1 MVDTTVP
8 TARVLDTII
17 AAGSDLLRS
26 AVLFDVY
33 TGKGIPEGKK
43 NLAYALTYQS
53 SERTLTDQEV
63 ERAHAEIVK
72 ALETAFGAELR
83 A

>member
-1 MVDTTVP
+1 MP
-8 TARVLDTII
+8 FGLLAE
-17 AAGSDLLRS
+17 SLLRS

-43 NLAYALTYQS
+43 NLAYALTFQS
-53 SERTLTDQEV
+53 AERTLTDQEV
-63 ERAHAEIVK
+63 EAAHAAIVN
-72 ALETAFGAELR
+72 ALVSQFGAELR